1 MDSFCPIASF
11 KDINHKYFISFQGT
25 VYYSMFKWRVVANLT
40 SSLGYDASCL
50 GNHEFDDGV
59 ADLEAFSHAIKDS
72 YPLLACN
79 LDISRVPH
87 LNGAVQPYII
97 KEVGENRRKVAVIG
111 YVTPE
116 TKEIS
121 DSGDVVF
128 IDEIVSLQ
136 KAIKEVKAMG
146 ANIIIGLGHSGY
158 ERDLEIADQVSS
170 NQYV

>member
-1 MDSFCPIASF
+1 M
-11 KDINHKYFISFQGT
+11 
-25 VYYSMFKWRVVANLT
+25 YYSLFKWRVVANLT

-59 ADLEAFSHAIKDS
+59 SDLEAFSHSIKDS

-79 LDISRVPH
+79 LDISRVPS
-87 LNGAVQPYII
+87 LNGKILPYII
-97 KEVGENRRKVAVIG
+97 KEVGEHRRKVAIIG

-128 IDEIVSLQ
+128 VDEVISLR
-136 KAIKEVKAMG
+136 KAVKEVQAKG

-158 ERDLEIADQVSS
+158 QRDLEIADQVRH
-170 NQYV
+170 Q